1 MLPYPQFS
9 ELSGSNF
16 SEVAVATGGSLQ
28 PLSGKSEVHLWLQ
41 TVPPL
46 EKLLPQLGL
55 LSPEECRRAERL
67 QLPADRRRFLAGRLG
82 LRSLLSRYSGI
93 PPQGIP
99 LDHSSTGK
107 PYWRDPPLPLQFN
120 LSHSHERVL
129 IGLRWQYR
137 IGVDL
142 EWVRPVLRWQRIA
155 QRYFSAAEQGRLA
168 SCPAP
173 ERDALFFQMWTQK
186 EALLKGTGRG
196 LAGSRALGEDSRWVT
211 LPLQVAG
218 GYAAAV
224 ALEMRGEIPEDGGEA
239 LTVRLYTDVEG

>member
-1 MLPYPQFS
+1 MLSHPYSS
-9 ELSGSNF
+9 ESSRPNF
-16 SEVAVATGGSLQ
+16 KEVAVAPAGSLQ
-28 PLSGKSEVHLWLQ
+28 PLLGKSEVHLWLQ

-46 EKLLPQLGL
+46 KELLPQLDL

-67 QLPADRRRFLAGRLG
+67 QLPADRRRFLAGRLL
-82 LRSLLSRYSGI
+82 LRSLLSHYSGI
-93 PPQGIP
+93 PPQAIP

-129 IGLRWQYR
+129 IGLRLQYR

-142 EWVRPVLRWQRIA
+142 EWVRPVPRWQRIA
-155 QRYFSAAEQGRLA
+155 QRYFSAAEQGRLVN
-168 SCPAP
+168 CPAP
-173 ERDALFFQMWTQK
+173 ERDALFFQIWTQK

-196 LAGSRALGEDSRWVT
+196 LAGSAALGEDSRWVT

-218 GYAAAV
+218 GYVAAV
-224 ALEMRGEIPEDGGEA
+224 ALE
-239 LTVRLYTDVEG
+239 LTYSLP